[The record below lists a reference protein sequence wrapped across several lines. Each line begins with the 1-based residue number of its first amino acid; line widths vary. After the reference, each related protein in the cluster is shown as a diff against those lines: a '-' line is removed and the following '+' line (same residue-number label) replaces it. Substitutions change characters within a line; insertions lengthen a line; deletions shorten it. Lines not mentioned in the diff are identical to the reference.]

1 MSDLNVL
8 IFHVLSLC
16 FFCVAAQGSKY
27 TGPLTGELEVTTFP
41 KTHTSSTSMYQNE
54 NLFVSRQKKGI
65 TRSVTY
71 QIFLK
76 VYIAKSFRRQ
86 QNSL

>member
-27 TGPLTGELEVTTFP
+27 TGPLTGELEVTTSP
-41 KTHTSSTSMYQNE
+41 KTHTSSTSMYKKSKLVCMEAKKRNYKKC
-54 NLFVSRQKKGI
+54 NLSNFSQGI
-65 TRSVTY
+65 HS
-71 QIFLK
+71 
-76 VYIAKSFRRQ
+76 
-86 QNSL
+86 

>member
-16 FFCVAAQGSKY
+16 FFCAAAQGSKY
-27 TGPLTGELEVTTFP
+27 TGPLTGELEITASP
-41 KTHTSSTSMYQNE
+41 KTHTSSTGMY
-54 NLFVSRQKKGI
+54 KKLKLVCTEAKRGI

>member
-27 TGPLTGELEVTTFP
+27 TGPLTGELEITASP
-41 KTHTSSTSMYQNE
+41 KTHTSSTGMYQNE
-54 NLFVSRQKKGI
+54 NLFVWRQKKGI

>member
-27 TGPLTGELEVTTFP
+27 TGPLTGELEVTTSP
-41 KTHTSSTSMYQNE
+41 KTHTSSTGMY
-54 NLFVSRQKKGI
+54 KK
-65 TRSVTY
+65 SKLVCME
-71 QIFLK
+71 
-76 VYIAKSFRRQ
+76 AKKKELQ
-86 QNSL
+86 EV